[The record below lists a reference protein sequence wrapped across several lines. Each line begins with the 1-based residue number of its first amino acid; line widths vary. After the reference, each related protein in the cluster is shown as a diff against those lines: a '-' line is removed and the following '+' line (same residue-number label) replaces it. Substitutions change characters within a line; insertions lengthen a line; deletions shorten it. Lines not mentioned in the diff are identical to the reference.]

1 MRNLLV
7 ISICLSLALSLFSS
21 TFTPPADYYQGCDNL
36 KGEQLK
42 EQLHKIISGH
52 TVFPYFGDGDG
63 DIGTAEIMMEVDV
76 DPDNPENIIC
86 FYSGFSYPKAWT
98 DMGSRTD
105 YKALGTT
112 HENSWNREHVW
123 SKSHGFPGRETDIA
137 YTDVHN
143 LRPEDRSV
151 NSAKGDKDFDWGGF
165 DEPEVDNCYTD
176 IDSWEAPDRVKGDIA
191 RCIFYMAT
199 RYEGTDTPYD
209 LEIVDY
215 TNTQGPLYG
224 KLSTLLEWHKL
235 DPPDDYEKRRN
246 QIIYTKYQHNRNP
259 YIDHPEYAF
268 LIWGKPEYKPRLTT
282 SQEIIHFDGVQNSDI
297 TTFEFNVTAVNQ
309 KSDLTL
315 NIEEFSD
322 IFSFNDYSMSLQLT
336 VNNNVINQ
344 LVTIYFNP
352 TLTGD
357 ITSNI
362 LFSGFDHEMELKAFI
377 LPENGKWLIEQTFDE
392 SLDDFTQLVLQ
403 GNQRHGWHHSSWDND
418 RFVRVRANKEEFT
431 PRETWLIS
439 PLLTLENAG
448 MFYLNFRTA
457 RNNNN
462 SPDQFLVYIA
472 SELPIDGI
480 PADAVKLDP
489 LLSEGNYNWQNSSWL
504 IYDKDNLP
512 QEEQLYLL
520 FRYYYDGDPAGQ
532 ETWELDDVKLYAK

>member
-1 MRNLLV
+1 MRNLLAL
-7 ISICLSLALSLFSS
+7 SICLSLALPIFSGA
-21 TFTPPADYYQGCDNL
+21 FDPPADYYQGCDNL
-36 KGEQLK
+36 KGDQLK
-42 EQLHKIISGH
+42 GQLHKIISGH
-52 TVFPYFGDGDG
+52 KVFPYFGDGE
-63 DIGTAEIMMEVDV
+63 IGTGEIMMDVDQ
-76 DPDNPENIIC
+76 DPDNPDNLIC
-86 FYSGFSYPKAWT
+86 FYSGFSYPKAWA

-112 HENSWNREHVW
+112 HENTWNREHVW
-123 SKSHGFPGRETDIA
+123 SKSHGFPGMKTDMA

-224 KLSTLLEWHKL
+224 KLSTLLEWNKL
-235 DPPDDYEKRRN
+235 DPPDEYEKRRN

-259 YIDHPEYAF
+259 YIDHPEYAY
-268 LIWGKPEYKPRLTT
+268 LIWGEPKYNPRLTT
-282 SQEIIHFDGVQNSDI
+282 SQETIHFDGVQNNDI
-297 TTFEFNVTAVNQ
+297 ASEMFNVTAVNQ

-315 NIEEFSD
+315 RIEEFPD
-322 IFSFNDYSMSLQLT
+322 IFSFSNNSSTIQLPA
-336 VNNNVINQ
+336 NNNIINQ
-344 LVTIYFNP
+344 VVTINFNP
-352 TLTGD
+352 VLTGD
-357 ITSNI
+357 ITTNI
-362 LFSGFDHEMELKAFI
+362 LFSGFDEEMELKAFI
-377 LPENGKWLIEQTFDE
+377 LPKNGKWLIDQTFDE
-392 SLDDFTQLVLQ
+392 SLGDFTQLVLQ
-403 GNQRHGWHHSSWDND
+403 GNPQHGWHHSSWDND
-418 RFVRVRANKEEFT
+418 NFARAKANKDEVT

-439 PLLTLENAG
+439 PPLSVDNAA

-457 RNNNN
+457 RNHDN
-462 SPDQFLVYIA
+462 SPDQMQVYIA
-472 SELPIDGI
+472 SELPVDGI

-489 LLSEGNYNWQNSSWL
+489 ILSEGNYNWRNSTWQIL
-504 IYDKDNLP
+504 DKYDLP
-512 QEEQLYLL
+512 QEDQIYLL
-520 FRYYYDGDPAGQ
+520 FRYYYDGNPAG
-532 ETWELDDVKLYAK
+532 